1 MKNFIIL
8 IIQLAGYAFII
19 ASPIS
24 ALNYY
29 FNWHLGIYDT
39 EVPGEPGFAI
49 FILILGLIT
58 SGVGYFLDKKVS
70 N

>member
-8 IIQLAGYAFII
+8 IIQLLGYAFLI

-29 FNWHLGIYDT
+29 FKWHIGIYGA

-49 FILILGLIT
+49 VILILGLIV
-58 SGVGYFLDKKVS
+58 SGVGYFLDKRVS
-70 N
+70 P